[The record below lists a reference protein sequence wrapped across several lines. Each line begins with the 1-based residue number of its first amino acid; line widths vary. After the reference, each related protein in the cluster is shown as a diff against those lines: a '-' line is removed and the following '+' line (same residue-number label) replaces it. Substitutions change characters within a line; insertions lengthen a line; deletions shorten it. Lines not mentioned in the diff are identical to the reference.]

1 MDVLSFL
8 IIIIG
13 ILLKMVDDYYDM
25 KMYDNN
31 IIYLAQ
37 ISIVLLCSYI
47 FLKNKNFALITLLTC
62 IYVLFAE
69 GQMSDCNGK
78 SVLFYYIFNVITLCF
93 FIYQLMSEGYSDTF
107 KTITQDS
114 KELIRILIFGV
125 FIYFENKWFP
135 EDISK
140 RKIVMRFNLLLLA
153 LLYIYYEEYY
163 NSRSLIMRDIYLLSI
178 GYMGTSLINMLYSS
192 L

>member
-1 MDVLSFL
+1 MDFISYL
-8 IIIIG
+8 IIIMG
-13 ILLKMVDDYYDM
+13 ILLKMIDDYYDM

-69 GQMSDCNGK
+69 GQMNDCNGK

-93 FIYQLMSEGYSDTF
+93 FIYQLMTKGYSDTF

-114 KELIRILIFGV
+114 KELIRIIIFGL
-125 FIYFENKWFP
+125 FIYYENKWFP

-140 RKIVMRFNLLLLA
+140 RKIVMRFNLLSLA
-153 LLYIYYEEYY
+153 LLYIYYEEHYK
-163 NSRSLIMRDIYLLSI
+163 SRSLIIRDVYLLAI
-178 GYMGTSLINMLYSS
+178 GYMSTSLINMLYNS